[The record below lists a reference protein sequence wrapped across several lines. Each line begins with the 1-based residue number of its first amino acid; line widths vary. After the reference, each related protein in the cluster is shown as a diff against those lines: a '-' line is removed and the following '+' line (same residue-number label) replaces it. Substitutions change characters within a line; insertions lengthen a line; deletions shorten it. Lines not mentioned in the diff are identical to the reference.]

1 MVGHRQSAFRGYA
14 SLDSTAIFQLSP
26 IAVARRKAG
35 IFVPCYSDDAS
46 PQLISSCRSY
56 SGIDGELHMAPITAA
71 DIVVFLVA
79 QPGMVASIA
88 AWTNGVRRSTY
99 WSLAGVIA
107 LGWGM
112 VAVPLSV
119 HRLTGADIVQWTLGC
134 VLPVTA
140 AFFVARFRDVR
151 DRRSAATCAAFLSYL
166 LALVA
171 GIYIATVVGVLEE

>member
-1 MVGHRQSAFRGYA
+1 
-14 SLDSTAIFQLSP
+14 
-26 IAVARRKAG
+26 
-35 IFVPCYSDDAS
+35 
-46 PQLISSCRSY
+46 
-56 SGIDGELHMAPITAA
+56 MAPITAA